1 MGATAPP
8 LRNPGQLQVARD
20 DGLGK
25 WGHCIKRTRPD
36 PQEGATTALF

>member
-25 WGHCIKRTRPD
+25 
-36 PQEGATTALF
+36 